1 VICTLCDLAP
11 SIRLF
16 GRRLKETANLMV
28 GQPDY
33 DTYVA
38 HRAATHPDEAVM
50 TRDAFFRACQARRYG
65 AGGGGL
71 RCC

>member
-1 VICTLCDLAP
+1 MICSLCDLGP
-11 SIRLF
+11 DVRLF
-16 GRRLKETANLMV
+16 GRRLAETAKLMV

-38 HRAATHPDEAVM
+38 HRLATHPDLPVM
-50 TRDAFFRACQARRYG
+50 TREAFFRDRQARRYG

>member
-1 VICTLCDLAP
+1 MICTLCNLAP
-11 SIRLF
+11 SVRLF

-28 GQPDY
+28 GLPDY
-33 DTYVA
+33 DNYVA
-38 HRAATHPDEAVM
+38 HRSATHPDEAVM
-50 TRDAFFRACQARRYG
+50 TREAFFRDRQARRYG

>member
-1 VICTLCDLAP
+1 MICALCDLAP
-11 SIRLF
+11 NIRLF
-16 GRRLKETANLMV
+16 GRRLRETANLMV

-33 DTYVA
+33 DTYAA
-38 HRAATHPDEAVM
+38 HRAATHPGETVM
-50 TRDAFFRACQARRYG
+50 TREEFFRERQARRYG

>member
-1 VICTLCDLAP
+1 MICSLCDLSP
-11 SIRLF
+11 GIRLF

-28 GQPDY
+28 GMPDY

-38 HRAATHPDEAVM
+38 HRSVTHPDLPVM
-50 TRDAFFRACQARRYG
+50 TREEFFRERQARRYG
-65 AGGGGL
+65 GSGGGL